1 MNNKFLKLFLTSS
14 ILCSPLMGLA
24 QTNAMRQLKSS
35 PSNTSST
42 SASSQRTTLTKN
54 DRKKTSNIN
63 IHRDE
68 NKYKLHANIWKEI
81 RTNQCDIGVHT
92 QIGNYDVYIGVN
104 NDSKTFYIRLLP
116 VTNENIPNNYREQIK
131 KRLGVMAQYRMNKDI
146 NNLIISSKEW
156 SKDPENYKHIYLDT
170 MYDIPSSDQIKTKNV
185 YRKRQKYEHDMF
197 TKITKDYKS
206 KKNVKNY
213 QQTYINDANQNEY
226 INYVPSNVRNELIFN
241 KRCMDAF
248 SFPNLLPGYN
258 AYVGLKLSEKTIYT
272 YLLPKINNKLSTE
285 YYEAQDI
292 SRISKVKLN
301 NYIDA
306 KLYNKYNNPIKLK
319 NLGDLS
325 TYKHVY
331 LYEI

>member
-24 QTNAMRQLKSS
+24 KTNAMKPLKPS
-35 PSNTSST
+35 PSITSST
-42 SASSQRTTLTKN
+42 SASSQKTTLIKN
-54 DRKKTSNIN
+54 DRKEISNIN
-63 IHRDE
+63 IHRDK
-68 NKYKLHANIWKEI
+68 NKYKLHANIWKEMST
-81 RTNQCDIGVHT
+81 RQCDIGVHT
-92 QIGNYDVYIGVN
+92 QIKNYDVYIGVN
-104 NDSKTFYIRLLP
+104 NDSKMFYIRLLP

-131 KRLGVMAQYRMNKDI
+131 KRLDVMVQYRMNKDI

-156 SKDPENYKHIYLDT
+156 PKNPENYKHKYLDT
-170 MYDIPSSDQIKTKNV
+170 MCDVPSSDQIKTKNV
-185 YRKRQKYEHDMF
+185 YRKRQKYEQDMF
-197 TKITKDYKS
+197 TQITEGYKS

-226 INYVPSNVRNELIFN
+226 INYVPLNVWNKLIFN
-241 KRCMDAF
+241 KQCMDAL

-272 YLLPKINNKLSTE
+272 YLLPKINNKLSAKYRET
-285 YYEAQDI
+285 QDI
-292 SRISKVKLN
+292 SRMSKFN
-301 NYIDA
+301 NDIDA
-306 KLYNKYNNPIKLK
+306 KLRNQYNNPVKLK

-331 LYEI
+331 LSIN

>member
-1 MNNKFLKLFLTSS
+1 
-14 ILCSPLMGLA
+14 
-24 QTNAMRQLKSS
+24 
-35 PSNTSST
+35 
-42 SASSQRTTLTKN
+42 
-54 DRKKTSNIN
+54 
-63 IHRDE
+63 
-68 NKYKLHANIWKEI
+68 
-81 RTNQCDIGVHT
+81 
-92 QIGNYDVYIGVN
+92 
-104 NDSKTFYIRLLP
+104 
-116 VTNENIPNNYREQIK
+116 
-131 KRLGVMAQYRMNKDI
+131 
-146 NNLIISSKEW
+146 
-156 SKDPENYKHIYLDT
+156 